1 MDNTA
6 ARALRPLLGPRSN
19 YYLDRFEKI
28 EDLEAALEQLRAIA
42 ADLNG
47 GAPVKKGET

>member
-1 MDNTA
+1 M
-6 ARALRPLLGPRSN
+6 
-19 YYLDRFEKI
+19 I

-47 GAPVKKGET
+47 GQPAKRET